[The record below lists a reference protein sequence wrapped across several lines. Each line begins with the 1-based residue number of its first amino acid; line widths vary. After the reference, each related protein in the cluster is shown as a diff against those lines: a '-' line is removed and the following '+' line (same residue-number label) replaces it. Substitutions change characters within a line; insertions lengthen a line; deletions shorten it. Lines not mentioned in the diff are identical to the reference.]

1 MSLKI
6 KLLHIGLTKNK
17 STFLQKI
24 VFPKIEKETNIKFFK
39 ADNLVNIIK
48 NHSNYEKELPD
59 SFILSHEGLALKNYG
74 HEFHSKEK
82 AFNDIKRNFSKK
94 TIILLIIRDPYDYLN
109 SFYNSS
115 IQSMHLIK
123 PKDFFY

>member
-6 KLLHIGLTKNK
+6 KLLHIGLTKSK

-48 NHSNYEKELPD
+48 NQSNYEKELPD
-59 SFILSHEGLALKNYG
+59 SFILSHEGLALKNPSFG
-74 HEFHSKEK
+74 CVPGEFQSKEE
-82 AFNDIKRNFSKK
+82 
-94 TIILLIIRDPYDYLN
+94 ILD
-109 SFYNSS
+109 SS
-115 IQSMHLIK
+115 T
-123 PKDFFY
+123 